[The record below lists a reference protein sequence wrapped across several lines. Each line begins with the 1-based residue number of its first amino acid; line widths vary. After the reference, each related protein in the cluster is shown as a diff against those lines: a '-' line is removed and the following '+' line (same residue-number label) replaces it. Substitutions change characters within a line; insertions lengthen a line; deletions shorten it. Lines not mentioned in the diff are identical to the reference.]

1 MNTNPISISQ
11 IQHRPQ
17 WHLSTPLAHLE
28 PGAARLSMG
37 TRGDEQWD
45 TVATLPAAV
54 DSTRP
59 VTPSEH
65 PADGVRRNQ
74 KL

>member
-1 MNTNPISISQ
+1 VNTNPVSISQ
-11 IQHRPQ
+11 IQHRRQ
-17 WHLSTPLAHLE
+17 WYLST
-28 PGAARLSMG
+28 RLSMG

-45 TVATLPAAV
+45 TVATLPATA

-65 PADGVRRNQ
+65 RADGIRRNQ
-74 KL
+74 KS

>member
-1 MNTNPISISQ
+1 MNTNPVTLNL
-11 IQHRPQ
+11 IQHRRQ
-17 WHLSTPLAHLE
+17 WYLST
-28 PGAARLSMG
+28 RLSMG

-45 TVATLPAAV
+45 TVATLPATA

-65 PADGVRRNQ
+65 RADGIRRNQ
-74 KL
+74 KS